1 MIVEYLAGNQ
11 AYVLSALM
19 NEFVYVLSEKRQCGF
34 LSNIPHTHTDLKKLF
49 E

>member
-19 NEFVYVLSEKRQCGF
+19 NEFVHLLSERPFIANQFTFDQGV
-34 LSNIPHTHTDLKKLF
+34 SIR
-49 E
+49 

>member
-19 NEFVYVLSEKRQCGF
+19 NEFVYLLSERSFIANQLMFDQGV
-34 LSNIPHTHTDLKKLF
+34 SIQ
-49 E
+49 

>member
-19 NEFVYVLSEKRQCGF
+19 NEFVYLLSERSFIANQLTLDQGV
-34 LSNIPHTHTDLKKLF
+34 SIP
-49 E
+49 